1 MWKQSIAIAGLAAL
15 CFACG
20 GGEKAQQT
28 ALSSEARKAEWTW
41 LEGTQKELAAQRQQ
55 AAALAAQ
62 ATPEAAA
69 QLAALQAQID
79 AKTDELGRRLVEYI
93 NADPPIQGE
102 PMKPEQVAAFRLKSA
117 EDMFVAREF
126 IDKGGDYR
134 RALDIFKASLA
145 VDPDNPELKA
155 AIAEAEAK
163 RLVTQERFAQ
173 VKKGMTPEEVRQAL
187 GPVYL
192 RNVKEYPDK
201 GIVSWFYPTADD
213 GHAAAVYFHKKGE
226 SLVVYQATFDA
237 VKPGG
242 AAGEEGG

>member
-20 GGEKAQQT
+20 GGEEAQNKAV
-28 ALSSEARKAEWTW
+28 SSEARKAEWSW
-41 LEGTQKELAAQRQQ
+41 LDGAQKELTALRQQ
-55 AAALAAQ
+55 AATLAGQ
-62 ATPEAAA
+62 ATPEATA
-69 QLAALQAQID
+69 QLATLQPQID

-134 RALDIFKASLA
+134 RALDILKAAAA
-145 VDPDNPELKA
+145 VDPDNPTLKS
-155 AIAEAEAK
+155 AIAEAEAN
-163 RLVTQERFAQ
+163 RLVTPERFAL
-173 VKKGMTPEEVRQAL
+173 VKNGMTPEEVRQVV

-226 SLVVYQATFDA
+226 SLIVYQATFDA

-242 AAGEEGG
+242 AAGEEG

>member
-20 GGEKAQQT
+20 GGEEGQKQAV
-28 ALSSEARKAEWTW
+28 SGEARKAEWSW
-41 LEGTQKELAAQRQQ
+41 LDGAQKELTAMRQQ
-55 AAALAAQ
+55 AATLAAQ
-62 ATPEAAA
+62 TTPEATA
-69 QLAALQAQID
+69 QLATLQPQID

-93 NADPPIQGE
+93 NADPPVQGE

-134 RALDIFKASLA
+134 RALDILKAAAA
-145 VDPDNPELKA
+145 VDPDNPTLKA
-155 AIAEAEAK
+155 AIAETEAN
-163 RLVTQERFAQ
+163 RLVTPERFAG
-173 VKKGMTPEEVRQAL
+173 VKKGMTPEEVRQVV

-242 AAGEEGG
+242 AAGNEG

>member
-20 GGEKAQQT
+20 GGEEAQNKAV
-28 ALSSEARKAEWTW
+28 SSEARKAEWSW
-41 LEGTQKELAAQRQQ
+41 LDGAQKELTALRQQ
-55 AAALAAQ
+55 AATLAGQ
-62 ATPEAAA
+62 ATPEATA
-69 QLAALQAQID
+69 QLATLQPQID

-102 PMKPEQVAAFRLKSA
+102 PMTPEQVAAFRLKSA
-117 EDMFVAREF
+117 ADRFVAREF

-134 RALDIFKASLA
+134 RALDILKAAAA
-145 VDPDNPELKA
+145 VDPDNPTLKS
-155 AIAEAEAK
+155 AIAEAEAN
-163 RLVTQERFAQ
+163 RLVTPERFAL
-173 VKKGMTPEEVRQAL
+173 VKNGMTPEEVRQVV

-242 AAGEEGG
+242 AAGEEG

>member
-20 GGEKAQQT
+20 GGEEAQNQ
-28 ALSSEARKAEWTW
+28 AISGEARKAEWSW
-41 LEGTQKELAAQRQQ
+41 LDGAQKELTAMRQQ
-55 AAALAAQ
+55 AATLAAQ
-62 ATPEAAA
+62 ATPEATA
-69 QLAALQAQID
+69 QLAALQPQID

-102 PMKPEQVAAFRLKSA
+102 PMKPEQIAAFRLKSA

-134 RALDIFKASLA
+134 RALDILKAAAA
-145 VDPDNPELKA
+145 VDPDNPTLKA
-155 AIAEAEAK
+155 ALAETEAN
-163 RLVTQERFAQ
+163 RLVTPERFAL
-173 VKKGMTPEEVRQAL
+173 VKKGMTPDEVKQVV

-242 AAGEEGG
+242 AAGDEG